1 MTGIAVADKKIARF
15 VPARDNLVP
24 SESQIS
30 RRQGM
35 LDAMMARLHPEI
47 SNASPPPQ
55 TAGRRR
61 IERLAPYSD
70 FLAVLLIVVA
80 SIPAVWLSPRTV
92 TVIPNPG
99 FIDDNWHLDAA
110 FKASRGIWIGRDVA
124 FTHGPLF
131 QWLSS
136 VPGRSMG
143 VSMGSIYP
151 TWNTVPLWCAALL
164 AFFTLRLLLPEQL
177 PWKRFL
183 LLLLLCIF
191 WEPSLRTSFAL
202 LAFAVFLRGW
212 YAVAEGRAKPYVFG
226 CVAAL
231 TCAIAFLVAADQG
244 IYAMSALLVT
254 LAAVAFDT
262 RHRMQ
267 GVRKFSLAVLSIAAG
282 SAVLV
287 IVINSIFAK
296 PFDLRFWRDSFAQVS
311 AYRWATPFAMTTAGA
326 VHLFATLIVAAA
338 IFLLRAWVRRSGNS
352 ALTQRTGFLLSGF
365 VFGLIVMQSGLVRA
379 DIGHIVS
386 ACFVMIFLAGAI
398 LFSFEPGKLSLA
410 AVLVALLC
418 SFFLGEAA
426 LRPSSLT
433 QIYAQVRHPLTRCPA
448 GFSEFDRSCYEPA
461 FTGMLRSAA
470 SYLHQYSGT
479 SDSIVVFPYQTRF
492 GIASR
497 RNVAGGLMQPY
508 TASGVDLAQ
517 LEIAGLERA
526 PATAGLY
533 LPDPDLSHWSD
544 REIANWRNLDL
555 SLTVDGVANFTR
567 TPEVWFWLLHHYR
580 AEQQLSPGV
589 FGLRRDDS
597 RASRISMQSQPLGL
611 TAQTYP
617 IADRSS
623 TIDLGVPNWP
633 ANADFLRLRLT
644 VHYGALW
651 KLRKPERMQVEITR
665 ANGSQTLQW
674 FVLPPNVSTEVW
686 FYPWSSPD
694 LVHYFNADESG
705 WRPSPRS
712 AITGLRL
719 VATPLDWVSQ
729 TPDAIT
735 LESADAVWLTLAPQ

>member
-1 MTGIAVADKKIARF
+1 
-15 VPARDNLVP
+15 
-24 SESQIS
+24 
-30 RRQGM
+30 M
-35 LDAMMARLHPEI
+35 LDSMVERPNRVVSDAGSAE
-47 SNASPPPQ
+47 AQ
-55 TAGRRR
+55 TAGRRP
-61 IERLAPYSD
+61 IERLEPYSD

-80 SIPAVWLSPRTV
+80 SIPAAWLSPHTV

-99 FIDDNWHLDAA
+99 FIDDNWHLDAV

-143 VSMGSIYP
+143 VSMGGIYP
-151 TWNTVPLWCAALL
+151 TWDTLPLWCAVLF
-164 AFFTLRLLLPEQL
+164 AFFTLRLLLPEQR

-183 LLLLLCIF
+183 LLLSLCIF
-191 WEPSLRTSFAL
+191 WGPSLRTTFAL

-231 TCAIAFLVAADQG
+231 ICATAFLVAADQG
-244 IYAMSALLVT
+244 IYAMAALLIT
-254 LAAVAFDT
+254 LAAVATDT
-262 RHRMQ
+262 RHRVQ
-267 GVRKFSLAVLSIAAG
+267 AVRKLSLAVSSIAAG
-282 SAVLV
+282 SAVLAL
-287 IVINSIFAK
+287 VINSIFAK

-311 AYRWATPFAMTTAGA
+311 AYRWATPFPMTTAGA
-326 VHLFATLIVAAA
+326 VHLFATLIGAAV
-338 IFLLRAWVRRSGNS
+338 IFLLRAWTRRSGNS
-352 ALTQRTGFLLSGF
+352 ALAQRTGFLLSGF
-365 VFGLIVMQSGLVRA
+365 VFGLMVMQSGLVRA
-379 DIGHIVS
+379 DTGHIVS
-386 ACFVMIFLAGAI
+386 ACFAMIFLAGVI
-398 LFSFEPGKLSLA
+398 LFSFESPKLSLA
-410 AVLVALLC
+410 AVMVALLC
-418 SFFLGEAA
+418 SPFLGEAA
-426 LRPSSLT
+426 FRPSSLT
-433 QIYAQVRHPLTRCPA
+433 HLYAELRNPLTRCPA
-448 GFSEFDRSCYEPA
+448 GFNEFDRTCYAPA
-461 FTGMLRSAA
+461 FTEMLRSAA
-470 SYLHQYSGT
+470 SYLHHYSGT
-479 SDSIVVFPYQTRF
+479 GDSIVVFPYQTRF

-508 TASGVDLAQ
+508 TASGVELAQ

-526 PATAGLY
+526 PAPAGLY
-533 LPDPDLSHWSD
+533 LPDPDLTHWSD
-544 REIANWRNLDL
+544 REIAYWRNLDL
-555 SLTVDGVANFTR
+555 SLPVDGVANFTR

-580 AEQQLSPGV
+580 SEQQLSMGV
-589 FGLRRDDS
+589 VGLRRDDS

-617 IADRSS
+617 INERSS

-644 VHYGALW
+644 VRYGALW
-651 KLRKPERMQVEITR
+651 KLRKPERMQVEITY

-686 FYPWSSPD
+686 FYPWSSPG
-694 LVHYFNADESG
+694 LVDYFKADESS

-712 AITGLRL
+712 AITRLRL
-719 VATPLDWVSQ
+719 VATPMDWVSQ

-735 LESADAVWLTLAPQ
+735 LESADAVGLTLAPQ

>member
-1 MTGIAVADKKIARF
+1 
-15 VPARDNLVP
+15 
-24 SESQIS
+24 
-30 RRQGM
+30 
-35 LDAMMARLHPEI
+35 
-47 SNASPPPQ
+47 
-55 TAGRRR
+55 
-61 IERLAPYSD
+61 
-70 FLAVLLIVVA
+70 
-80 SIPAVWLSPRTV
+80 
-92 TVIPNPG
+92 
-99 FIDDNWHLDAA
+99 
-110 FKASRGIWIGRDVA
+110 
-124 FTHGPLF
+124 
-131 QWLSS
+131 
-136 VPGRSMG
+136 
-143 VSMGSIYP
+143 MGSIYP

-212 YAVAEGRAKPYVFG
+212 YAVAEGRTRPYIFG

-231 TCAIAFLVAADQG
+231 ICAIAFLVAADQG

-262 RHRMQ
+262 RRRMQ
-267 GVRKFSLAVLSIAAG
+267 GVRKLSLAGLSIGAG

-296 PFDLRFWRDSFAQVS
+296 PFDLRFWRASFAQVS

-352 ALTQRTGFLLSGF
+352 ALTQRTGFLLGGF

-418 SFFLGEAA
+418 SPFLGEAA
-426 LRPSSLT
+426 FRPSSLT
-433 QIYAQVRHPLTRCPA
+433 QLYAQVRHPLTRCPA
-448 GFSEFDRSCYEPA
+448 GFSEFDRACYEPA

-470 SYLHQYSGT
+470 SYLHQYSGS

-526 PATAGLY
+526 PAPAGLY

-580 AEQQLSPGV
+580 AEQQLSMGV
-589 FGLRRDDS
+589 VGLRRDDS
-597 RASRISMQSQPLGL
+597 RASRVSMQSQPLGL

-644 VHYGALW
+644 VRYSALW

-674 FVLPPNVSTEVW
+674 FVLPPNASTEVW

-694 LVHYFNADESG
+694 LVHYFSADESS
-705 WRPSPRS
+705 WRSSPRS

-735 LESADAVWLTLAPQ
+735 LESADAVRLTMLPQ

>member
-1 MTGIAVADKKIARF
+1 
-15 VPARDNLVP
+15 
-24 SESQIS
+24 
-30 RRQGM
+30 M
-35 LDAMMARLHPEI
+35 LDSMMARLHPEI
-47 SNASPPPQ
+47 SNVSPPPQ
-55 TAGRRR
+55 TAGRRP

-80 SIPAVWLSPRTV
+80 SIPAVWLSPGTV

-110 FKASRGIWIGRDVA
+110 FKASRGIWIGRNVA

-151 TWNTVPLWCAALL
+151 TWNTVPLWCAVLF
-164 AFFTLRLLLPEQL
+164 AFFTLRLLLPEQP

-191 WEPSLRTSFAL
+191 WGPSLRTAFAL

-231 TCAIAFLVAADQG
+231 ICAIAFLVAADQG

-254 LAAVAFDT
+254 LAAVAIDT

-267 GVRKFSLAVLSIAAG
+267 GVRKLSLAVSSIAAG

-287 IVINSIFAK
+287 IIINSIFAK

-386 ACFVMIFLAGAI
+386 ACFVMIFLAGTI
-398 LFSFEPGKLSLA
+398 LFSFESRKLSLA

-418 SFFLGEAA
+418 SPFLGEAA
-426 LRPSSLT
+426 FRPSSLT
-433 QIYAQVRHPLTRCPA
+433 QLYAQVRHPLTKCPA
-448 GFSEFDRSCYEPA
+448 GFSEFDRTCYEPA

-470 SYLHQYSGT
+470 SYLRQYSGT

-526 PATAGLY
+526 PAPAGLY

-544 REIANWRNLDL
+544 REIAYWRNLDL
-555 SLTVDGVANFTR
+555 SLPVDGVANFTR
-567 TPEVWFWLLHHYR
+567 APEVWFWLLYHYR
-580 AEQQLSPGV
+580 SEQQLSMGV
-589 FGLRRDDS
+589 VGLRRDDS
-597 RASRISMQSQPLGL
+597 RASRISLQSQPLGL

-644 VHYGALW
+644 VRYSALW

-694 LVHYFNADESG
+694 LVDYFKADESG

-735 LESADAVWLTLAPQ
+735 LESADAVGLTMAPQ

>member
-35 LDAMMARLHPEI
+35 LDAMMARRHPEI

-191 WEPSLRTSFAL
+191 WYPSLRTSFAL

-267 GVRKFSLAVLSIAAG
+267 GVRKFLLAVLSIAAG

-326 VHLFATLIVAAA
+326 VHLFATLIVAAV

-352 ALTQRTGFLLSGF
+352 ALTQRTGFLLGGF

-379 DIGHIVS
+379 DLGHIVS

-398 LFSFEPGKLSLA
+398 MFSFEPGKLSLA

>member
-1 MTGIAVADKKIARF
+1 
-15 VPARDNLVP
+15 
-24 SESQIS
+24 
-30 RRQGM
+30 M
-35 LDAMMARLHPEI
+35 LDAMTERRNPVV
-47 SNASPPPQ
+47 SDASSAEAQ
-55 TAGRRR
+55 TAGRRP

-80 SIPAVWLSPRTV
+80 SLPAAWLSPRTLV
-92 TVIPNPG
+92 VVPNPG

-136 VPGRSMG
+136 LPGRSMG
-143 VSMGSIYP
+143 VSTGGIYP
-151 TWNTVPLWCAALL
+151 TWNTVPLWCAVLF
-164 AFFTLRLLLPEQL
+164 AFFTLRLLLPEQP

-191 WEPSLRTSFAL
+191 WGPSLRTTFAL

-212 YAVAEGRAKPYVFG
+212 YAVAEGRTKPYVFG

-231 TCAIAFLVAADQG
+231 ICATAFLVAADQG
-244 IYAMSALLVT
+244 IYVMSALLVT
-254 LAAVAFDT
+254 LAAVAIDT
-262 RHRMQ
+262 RRRMQ

-311 AYRWATPFAMTTAGA
+311 AYRWATPFAMTAEGT
-326 VHLFATLIVAAA
+326 VHLFATLIGTAV
-338 IFLLRAWVRRSGNS
+338 IFLLRAWTRRRGNS
-352 ALTQRTGFLLSGF
+352 AIAQRTGFLLGGF
-365 VFGLIVMQSGLVRA
+365 VFALIEMQSGLVRA
-379 DIGHIVS
+379 DTGHIVS

-398 LFSFEPGKLSLA
+398 LFSFESPKLSLA

-418 SFFLGEAA
+418 SPFLGEAA
-426 LRPSSLT
+426 FRPSSLT
-433 QIYAQVRHPLTRCPA
+433 QLYVQVRHPLTRCPA
-448 GFSEFDRSCYEPA
+448 GFTEFDRTCYAPA
-461 FTGMLRSAA
+461 FTEMLRSAA
-470 SYLHQYSGT
+470 GYLHHYSGT
-479 SDSIVVFPYQTRF
+479 GDSIVVFPYQTRF

-508 TASGVDLAQ
+508 TASGVELAQ

-526 PATAGLY
+526 PAPAGLY
-533 LPDPDLSHWSD
+533 LPDPDLSRWSD
-544 REIANWRNLDL
+544 REIAYWRNLDL
-555 SLTVDGVANFTR
+555 SLPVDGVANFTR

-580 AEQQLSPGV
+580 SEQQLSPGV

-597 RASRISMQSQPLGL
+597 RASRISLQSQPLGL

-617 IADRSS
+617 INERSS

-644 VHYGALW
+644 VRYGALW

-694 LVHYFNADESG
+694 LVDYFKADESG

-712 AITGLRL
+712 AITRLRL
-719 VATPLDWVSQ
+719 VATPMDWVSQ

-735 LESADAVWLTLAPQ
+735 LESADAVGLTMAPQ